1 MMIKKIVF
9 LCFLALNVSTAAAQ
23 ERVTYIEEVK
33 ALGSV
38 AGQGLVCNAS
48 KYDDFEMLARAIL
61 LTKAPSD
68 SALQRGVRAYNEAK
82 ANAYISKRM
91 DGGYLCGEIRERFNN
106 QDIFQATLY
115 EDGTIQMPNGQL
127 LTPRRPYDASQIYRK
142 DVNEQ
147 KRLKAI
153 YDGGA
158 RKKAVIK
165 STTDELSKALMSK
178 GSARQAKKNA
188 GRRGSQSQNAE
199 NLIGHLRR
207 SR

>member
-1 MMIKKIVF
+1 MIKKIVL
-9 LCFLALNVSTAAAQ
+9 LCFFILSVPNVAAQ

-33 ALGSV
+33 ALGLV

-48 KYDDFEMLARAIL
+48 RYDDFEMLARAIL

-68 SALQRGVRAYNEAK
+68 SALQRGVRVYNEAK
-82 ANAYISKRM
+82 ADAYISKRM
-91 DGGYLCGEIRERFNN
+91 DGGYLCGEIRERFDN

-115 EDGTIQMPNGQL
+115 EDGTIKMPNGQL

-158 RKKAVIK
+158 KKKAVIK
-165 STTDELSKALMSK
+165 STTDELSKALVSQ
-178 GSARQAKKNA
+178 GSARSGKKGAK
-188 GRRGSQSQNAE
+188 RGNLQNQNVE
-199 NLIGHLRR
+199 NLVGHLRR

>member
-1 MMIKKIVF
+1 MIKKFVL
-9 LCFLALNVSTAAAQ
+9 LCFFMLNVPSVFAQ

-82 ANAYISKRM
+82 ADAYISKRM
-91 DGGYLCGEIRERFNN
+91 DGGYLCGEIRERFDN

-115 EDGTIQMPNGQL
+115 EDGTIKMPNGQL

-158 RKKAVIK
+158 KKKAVIK
-165 STTDELSKALMSK
+165 STTDELSKTLVAG
-178 GSARQAKKNA
+178 GSAQPAKKSTK
-188 GRRGSQSQNAE
+188 RGNLQNQNVE
-199 NLIGHLRR
+199 NLVGHLRR

>member
-1 MMIKKIVF
+1 MIKKIVL
-9 LCFLALNVSTAAAQ
+9 LCFFMLNVPSVFAQ

-82 ANAYISKRM
+82 ADAYISKRM
-91 DGGYLCGEIRERFNN
+91 DGGYLCGEIRERFDN

-115 EDGTIQMPNGQL
+115 EDGTIKMPNGQL

-158 RKKAVIK
+158 KKKAVIK
-165 STTDELSKALMSK
+165 STTDELSKTLVAG
-178 GSARQAKKNA
+178 GSAQSAKKSTK
-188 GRRGSQSQNAE
+188 RGNLQNQNVE
-199 NLIGHLRR
+199 NLVGHLRR